1 MRVSKWGN
9 SLAIRLS
16 AEMVKKL
23 GIKEGDEIV
32 SQVHAMDESV
42 TLRRQRTLEELWEK
56 VDQIRQTVAWPADYK
71 FDRQEA
77 NSRD

>member
-23 GIKEGDEIV
+23 GVIEGDEIV
-32 SQVHAMDESV
+32 GQVHSTDESI
-42 TLRRQRTLEELWEK
+42 TIRRKRTLEELWER
-56 VDQIRQTVAWPADYK
+56 VDQIRETIEWPEDYK
-71 FDRQEA
+71 FDREEA